1 MNVKSLI
8 PCVFVTLAG
17 LILSG
22 CATFSTE
29 DRCGPACGDE
39 PRCVAACRDAQE
51 CRSECPDAN
60 AACVA
65 ACQENLSC
73 ISRFYLPYAILAAD
87 VYSTRGSSAERFQ
100 LIADEQVLKKITKEK
115 DITAERVR
123 KLYEETRNAYRN
135 HKSLPPEKVEEILG
149 AGGEQFD
156 DELPVESKHCIENRK
171 STEPSVRVPITAGT
185 EEFGWQRVKEM
196 EKYSVTRSW
205 LMFVPELAIEVWRRY
220 PNGQNQDIRSS
231 SPHEYAI
238 VFRGTTG
245 VGGWFSNF
253 RAVTALL
260 PIFWDQYR
268 QAEASAQR
276 IIDQI
281 FMTEFL
287 RAYQQSPDDPLR
299 TLRLPLITLVGHSLG
314 AGLAKYVFFKL
325 PETTRVVAFNPS
337 PIDGGRTLVSL
348 DERASMMQG
357 KQQNPQGRG
366 AYGSLREYEK
376 LPSCVSNHAER
387 IGLVNPTMFILHE
400 RGEIL
405 SSVSHCAS
413 GSEWG
418 DEGGPVGL
426 CQEVDLNRG
435 NPIYQHKMTIL
446 ACKMAL
452 KYTWPAKYFG
462 PQPR

>member
-1 MNVKSLI
+1 M
-8 PCVFVTLAG
+8 
-17 LILSG
+17 
-22 CATFSTE
+22 
-29 DRCGPACGDE
+29 
-39 PRCVAACRDAQE
+39 
-51 CRSECPDAN
+51 
-60 AACVA
+60 
-65 ACQENLSC
+65 C

-87 VYSTRGSSAERFQ
+87 VYRTRGSTAERFQ
-100 LIADEQVLKKITKEK
+100 LIADEQVLKAITKGNVV
-115 DITAERVR
+115 TPERVHE
-123 KLYEETRNAYRN
+123 LYEEARNAYRN
-135 HKSLPPEKVEEILG
+135 NIPLPPERVEEILG
-149 AGGEQFD
+149 SGNEQFA
-156 DELPVESKHCIENRK
+156 DETPLEPAQCVEDEKRAQ
-171 STEPSVRVPITAGT
+171 PSVRVPISRATKD
-185 EEFGWQRVKEM
+185 FGWERVKEM

-220 PNGQNQDIRSS
+220 PLGRTQDIRSS
-231 SPHEYAI
+231 SPLEYAI

-276 IIDQI
+276 IVEQI

-287 RAYQQSPDDPLR
+287 RAYQQSPDDPQKA
-299 TLRLPLITLVGHSLG
+299 LRLPLITLVGHSLG
-314 AGLAKYVFFKL
+314 AGLAKYVYFKL

-348 DERASMMQG
+348 AERADMMQG
-357 KQQNPQGRG
+357 KQQNPQGKGSSG
-366 AYGSLREYEK
+366 AAREYET
-376 LPSCVSNHAER
+376 LPSCVSSQAER
-387 IGLVNPTMFILHE
+387 LGLANPTMFILHE

-405 SSVSHCAS
+405 SSVSGCTS

-435 NPIYQHKMTIL
+435 NPVYQHKMTIL

-452 KYTWPAKYFG
+452 KYFK
-462 PQPR
+462 QQQR

>member
-1 MNVKSLI
+1 MKATNLA
-8 PCVFVTLAG
+8 PCA
-17 LILSG
+17 LILLAALLIAG
-22 CATFSTE
+22 CATFSTK
-29 DRCGPACGDE
+29 DRCGGKCDGD
-39 PRCVAACRDAQE
+39 PLCVADCRDAEE
-51 CRSECPDAN
+51 CRSECPDGDGV
-60 AACVA
+60 CVA
-65 ACQENLSC
+65 HCQEDLTC

-100 LIADEQVLKKITKEK
+100 LIADEQVLKAITKEK
-115 DITAERVR
+115 DITRESVH
-123 KLYEETRNAYRN
+123 KLYEEARNAYRN
-135 HKSLPPEKVEEILG
+135 NKPLPQAKVEEILG
-149 AGGEQFD
+149 SGNEQFV
-156 DELPVESKHCIENRK
+156 DEIPLEPGQCVEDAKR
-171 STEPSVRVPITAGT
+171 TQPSVRVPIFHGT
-185 EEFGWQRVKEM
+185 RRFGWERVKEM

-220 PNGQNQDIRSS
+220 PLGQNQDIRSS

-276 IIDQI
+276 IVEQI

-287 RAYQQSPDDPLR
+287 RAYRHSPDDPR
-299 TLRLPLITLVGHSLG
+299 KTLRLPLITLVGHSLG
-314 AGLAKYVFFKL
+314 AGLAKYVYFKL

-348 DERASMMQG
+348 DERASMMRG
-357 KQQNPQGRG
+357 KQQNPQGH
-366 AYGSLREYEK
+366 GSDASRRIYEE
-376 LPSCVSNHAER
+376 LPSCVSKQAER
-387 IGLVNPTMFILHE
+387 LGLADPTMFILHE
-400 RGEIL
+400 RGEVL
-405 SSVSHCAS
+405 SSVSRCAS

-418 DEGGPVGL
+418 DEGGPVSL

-452 KYTWPAKYFG
+452 KYFE
-462 PQPR
+462 QPPR